1 MAVKMYTVSS
11 QQAVEYKLHCL
22 LVVKCSSD
30 KRLGN
35 AQSNQQPLVVKV
47 KVGRPPGKLGV
58 IPSQWNVMLF
68 PSVLCHCWL
77 GDKKR
82 VWPVKKLGVGL
93 FVVKMSL
100 ELSTPYCSSCFVFF
114 KEMSSIQI
122 TDNQCE

>member
-47 KVGRPPGKLGV
+47 KVGRPPGKLAVTKSMECDAFSFSALPLLVGRQEESLACKKTGCWFV
-58 IPSQWNVMLF
+58 CGENVTGAFHTL
-68 PSVLCHCWL
+68 
-77 GDKKR
+77 
-82 VWPVKKLGVGL
+82 
-93 FVVKMSL
+93 
-100 ELSTPYCSSCFVFF
+100 
-114 KEMSSIQI
+114 
-122 TDNQCE
+122 